1 VLGVDRSYLDEAF
14 ATMHAEFATIE
25 HYFAVALGISDA
37 EQEQLRER
45 LLE

>member
-14 ATMHAEFATIE
+14 TTMRAEFDTIE
-25 HYFAVALGISDA
+25 RYFSVALGISDA
-37 EQEQLRER
+37 EQAQLRER